1 MKMRYSQ
8 RNVAQPARTNDNRRN
23 FIKRGS
29 ALGAGLLASATPIS
43 SVLAHAPTPP
53 ATDATASFAVF
64 LDDFT
69 RVAPQKELHDLSADT
84 FSRRQKANQQM
95 LDRLRAIDRNALS
108 RDDNLNYRFVESIL
122 AGHAL
127 DHARTTWK
135 IDPRVYLQ
143 FSTLSGLMDNPDA
156 SDADAEKVLKLLQS
170 VPRQLADG
178 KTNLKAY
185 VPRFRDLAMFTA
197 KGGATILHDSV
208 PAFAEKHSGVKLA
221 ILTANERAV
230 KALAGFQK
238 FMQDALPKKPAG
250 NFVMGKAAYERLL
263 KEQYLLPYDSE
274 YLFNYGRE
282 QFDVTVSELKK
293 IAARI
298 DPSKDWKEVAKD
310 VKKDTPEPLKMIEVH
325 QEWVNKAR
333 AHVLEKNL
341 IPIPWKER
349 VDVVVRPAY
358 LRKNSYY
365 GSFEW
370 AKAPD
375 KDGVWV
381 GRMLLNPYQPEWDD
395 ETKRQYMAEHDW
407 GTVIV
412 TAPHETYAGHH
423 VQGIYQANNPYKLRR
438 NFGTPIFFEGWG
450 FYNEALAYETGF
462 FPTDQI
468 RFRQL
473 QLQLWRVARV
483 IWDVGLN
490 TGRMS
495 YEECVTLLS
504 EGVGF
509 LRWAAELEVDGSA
522 TTPGYRIGYFMGASE
537 IMRMREEV
545 KTLRGAAF
553 TLSDF
558 HERLLKVGN
567 MPPSLMREGLLAS
580 YAT

>member
-1 MKMRYSQ
+1 MRYSF
-8 RNVAQPARTNDNRRN
+8 RNVAQPVLANDNRRT

-29 ALGAGLLASATPIS
+29 ALCTGLLVSATSVSSTLARAATAAPADS
-43 SVLAHAPTPP
+43 SVAFAAFLEEFTKPAPHE
-53 ATDATASFAVF
+53 
-64 LDDFT
+64 
-69 RVAPQKELHDLSADT
+69 ELPDLSADA
-84 FSRRQKANQQM
+84 FSRRRKTNRQQ
-95 LDRLRAIDRNALS
+95 LDRLRVIDRNALNK
-108 RDDNLNYRFVESIL
+108 DDNLNYRFVESIL
-122 AGHAL
+122 AGNEL
-127 DHARTTWK
+127 EHARMTWK
-135 IDPRVYLQ
+135 NDPRVYLQ
-143 FSTLSGLMDNPDA
+143 FSTMSGLMDNPDA
-156 SDADAEKVLKLLQS
+156 TDADAAKVLKLLQS
-170 VPRQLADG
+170 IPRQLADG
-178 KTNLKAY
+178 KTNLDAY
-185 VPRFRDLAMFTA
+185 VPRFRELALFTA
-197 KGGATILHDSV
+197 KGGVTILQESV
-208 PAFAEKHSGVKLA
+208 PPFAARHAAASAA
-221 ILTANERAV
+221 ILAANEQAL
-230 KALAGFQK
+230 KAMAGFRK
-238 FMQDALPKKPAG
+238 FVEDDLPNKPVG

-274 YLFNYGRE
+274 YLFKYGRE
-282 QFDVTVSELKK
+282 QFDLTVAELKK

-298 DPSKDWKEVAKD
+298 DPSKDDWKEVAKD

-333 AHVLEKNL
+333 AHVLEKKL
-341 IPIPWKER
+341 VPIPWKER

-381 GRMLLNPYQPEWDD
+381 GHMSLNPYQPEWDD

-412 TAPHETYAGHH
+412 TAPHETYGGHH
-423 VQGIYQANNPYKLRR
+423 VQGIYQANNRYKLRR

-450 FYNEALAYETGF
+450 FYNETLAGETGF

-490 TGRMS
+490 TGRMT
-495 YEECVTLLS
+495 YDECVTLLS
-504 EGVGF
+504 DGVGF

-545 KTLRGAAF
+545 KALRGADF

-580 YAT
+580 YAA